1 MQPALIIIR
10 KENMR
15 KKLFTILTIVLGTMF
30 MVSCGS
36 DDPKTEPITPVVN
49 EDILGIMTRNYLW
62 ALPAEP
68 NLYQATEPFFGS
80 LLNAKDVYTD
90 NGNKY
95 TYSKISPVSGQAGT
109 VYDPGFEYAIN
120 NYRDDAN
127 PGKVITYYVILY
139 VKPRTVAAD
148 YLLRGLYIT
157 TVNGVAVT
165 AANAPTLLYDA
176 YKDGKDVDL
185 MIRTP
190 QIEAERKITIKPYG
204 NYVEAPLHTA
214 KTLTAGAQ
222 KVGYVLYNHF
232 SSGTKTGDYTYDNA
246 LAAQLTKFNNEKVTT
261 LVFDIRYNS
270 GGSVSAIQALG
281 SALVKNRDT
290 SKAFIEQLFRADL
303 PKPNIPLNFLDKT
316 GGNTA
321 IPKLGDQLEK
331 IYIITGQSTAG
342 ASEALINALKAY
354 NKEIILVGEQTKG
367 RPVATSNTQDVT
379 KQWNLRLALSYLADV
394 NKTYDYANGFIPKH
408 IIKEV
413 QANADLNENTT
424 LLGELGTEKEI
435 ILSQIINMIKGNQFE
450 AAPGT
455 RSAGIDKEVKTSLSR
470 RPGSNE
476 TSVELI
482 DLN

>member
-1 MQPALIIIR
+1 
-10 KENMR
+10 MR
-15 KKLFTILTIVLGTMF
+15 KKLFTILTIVLGIMF

-36 DDPKTEPITPVVN
+36 DNPKTDPFTPVVN
-49 EDILGIMTRNYLW
+49 EDVLGIMTRNYLW
-62 ALPAEP
+62 PLPAEP
-68 NLYQATEPFFGS
+68 NLYQAAEPFFGS

-95 TYSKISPVSGQAGT
+95 TYSKISAVSGQAGT

-176 YKDGKDVDL
+176 YKDGKAVDL

-190 QIEAERKITIKPYG
+190 QIEAERKITITPYG

-214 KTLTAGAQ
+214 KTLTAGTQ
-222 KVGYVLYNHF
+222 KVGYILYNHF
-232 SSGTKTGDYTYDNA
+232 SSGTKTGDYSYDNA
-246 LAAQLTKFNNEKVTT
+246 LAAQLTKFLNTEKITT
-261 LVFDIRYNS
+261 LVFDVRYNS

-303 PKPNIPLNFLDKT
+303 PNPNIPLKFLEKT

-321 IPKLGDQLEK
+321 IPKLGDQLDK

-367 RPVATSNTQDVT
+367 RPVATTTTQDAT

-394 NKTYDYANGFIPKH
+394 NKTYNYANGFIPKH

-435 ILSQIINMIKGNQFE
+435 ILSQILNMIKGSQFD

-455 RSAGIDKEVKTSLSR
+455 RSVGIDKEVKTSLSR